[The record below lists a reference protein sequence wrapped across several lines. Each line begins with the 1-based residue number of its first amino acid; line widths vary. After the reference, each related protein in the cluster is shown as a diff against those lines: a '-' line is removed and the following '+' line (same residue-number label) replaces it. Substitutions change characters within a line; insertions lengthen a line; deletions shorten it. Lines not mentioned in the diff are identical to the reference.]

1 MIENRFRSGES
12 VQIERLDSGN
22 YQYLYKDGDDYVFMD
37 NESYEQVNISNEFIG
52 KSGDFIKRRRDSS
65 DIFS

>member
-37 NESYEQVNISNEFIG
+37 NESYEQVKYFQ
-52 KSGDFIKRRRDSS
+52 
-65 DIFS
+65 